1 MSRCQHESH
10 GLLPGKAERNQ
21 AGISPECEILPTGGE
36 LPGLLLPEPDIT
48 IRSKYL
54 CRLVRGMVAA
64 AACL

>member
-48 IRSKYL
+48 IRSNHL
-54 CRLVRGMVAA
+54 PLSAADCLVRDGR
-64 AACL
+64 L